1 VRFGAFPLDKAHG
14 AILAHSMGL
23 PGGAKLRKGHEL
35 TYDDLAALKAAG
47 FSEVIAARVEAGDMH
62 EDPAAAAI
70 AAALACPTMTVSAP
84 FTGRVNLFAGAAGVL
99 RVDAAKIAAVNAID
113 ESVTVATL
121 PDWSR
126 VAPRQMAA
134 TVKII
139 PYAAP
144 RAAVEAAVAAARGA
158 MTAHPFRLR
167 SAALIL
173 TETPGTRASVTE
185 KGAEAVRVRLA
196 ALGIVDIAER
206 RTPHEAAP
214 LAQALRDAPGEVAL
228 ILTGSATSDRA
239 DVGPAAVEAAGGLI
253 ERFGM
258 PVDPG
263 NLLFLGIQAGRPV
276 IGLPG
281 CARSP
286 KLNGADWVLERVVA
300 GLSVTSTD
308 IAAMGLGGL
317 LKEIPSR
324 PEPRAGGARA
334 PRKPF
339 VSAVLLAAGS
349 SSRMRGADK
358 LIETVDGAPQI
369 ARAARAL
376 CDSRADE
383 TLVVLGPGQDARRAA
398 LSGMGLRV
406 VENPAAAEGM
416 ASSIRAAIAALSPEA
431 DAVLVALAD
440 MPEIAPE
447 HLDRVIAAFDPEEG
461 RAIVRAADAAGRPGH
476 PVLFGRRFFETLA
489 RLKGDEGARAI
500 LADHP
505 ELVIAVTTPGAAAT
519 IDLDTPEAWD
529 AWRAGRSAAGDAQ
542 GLAAPASGEADRVGL
557 DRGD

>member
-1 VRFGAFPLDKAHG
+1 MRFGPLSLDDAPG
-14 AILAHSMGL
+14 AILAHSLVTPVG
-23 PGGAKLRKGHEL
+23 KLKKGREL
-35 TYDDLAALKAAG
+35 TFEDVSALRAAG
-47 FSEVIAARVEAGDMH
+47 LAEVIAAKLDADDMH

-99 RVDAAKIAAVNAID
+99 RVDAARIVAVNAIH

-121 PDWSR
+121 PDWAR

-144 RAAVEAAVAAARGA
+144 RAVVRRAVEAAAGA

-173 TETPGTRASVTE
+173 TETAGTRPAVTD
-185 KGAEAVRVRLA
+185 KGAEAVRARLA
-196 ALGIVDIAER
+196 ALGFTSVEEAR
-206 RTPHEAAP
+206 VPHDAGALAAA
-214 LAQALRDAPGEVAL
+214 LAAARGDCVL
-228 ILTGSATSDRA
+228 ILTGSATSDRR
-239 DVGPAAVEAAGGLI
+239 DVGPAALEAAGGRV

-263 NLLFLGIQAGRPV
+263 NLLFLGALGGRPV

-286 KLNGADWVLERVVA
+286 KLNGADWVLERVAA
-300 GLSVTSTD
+300 GLPVRSADV
-308 IAAMGLGGL
+308 AAMGVGGL

-334 PRKPF
+334 PKRPF
-339 VSAVLLAAGS
+339 VSAVLLAAGA
-349 SSRMRGADK
+349 SSRMGGRDK
-358 LIETVDGAPQI
+358 LLEEIDGALQI

-376 CDSRADE
+376 RESRADE
-383 TLVVLGPGQDARRAA
+383 VVVVLGPGQDARRAA
-398 LSGMGLRV
+398 LSGLGVRV
-406 VENPAAAEGM
+406 VDNPSAAEGM
-416 ASSIRAAIAALSPEA
+416 ASSIRTGVAALAPQA
-431 DAVLVALAD
+431 DAVVLALAD
-440 MPEIAPE
+440 MPDVGSTHI
-447 HLDRVIAAFDPEEG
+447 DRLIAAFDPEEG
-461 RAIVRAADAAGRPGH
+461 RAIARAAAEGGAVGH

-489 RLKGDEGARAI
+489 RLKGDQGARAV
-500 LADHP
+500 LEEHAD
-505 ELVIAVTTPGAAAT
+505 LVETVSTPGRGAVV
-519 IDLDTPEAWD
+519 DLDTPEAWA
-529 AWRAGRSAAGDAQ
+529 AWRAARSAGGHLQ
-542 GLAAPASGEADRVGL
+542 GLAAPAAGEPD
-557 DRGD
+557 